1 MEGRGEEEG
10 RAKSG
15 EKGNESK
22 EKDKEGRKKGGERER
37 GENGQGRKHV
47 TLKMGIS

>member
-37 GENGQGRKHV
+37 EERMGREGNMSH
-47 TLKMGIS
+47 